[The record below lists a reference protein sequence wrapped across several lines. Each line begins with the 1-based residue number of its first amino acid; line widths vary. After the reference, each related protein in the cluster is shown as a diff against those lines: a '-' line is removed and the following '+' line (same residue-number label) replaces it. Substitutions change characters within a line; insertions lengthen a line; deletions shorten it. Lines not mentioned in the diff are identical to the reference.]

1 MPDDSTKRSRRQY
14 RRRSAREILIDKK
27 KKLESALK
35 KGRTRVDDD
44 AKGLQQVESEI
55 AELDQKERS
64 KTRDQQAP
72 LLGLVIMHRMHEDPK
87 RRANVTDL
95 LDRYL
100 AKAEERAVFG
110 FEPLTRE
117 ERKERSGFSLDDV
130 EPLTAEELHE
140 SRPASRRHSAPRRSS
155 DGTDSP
161 TDEKT

>member
-1 MPDDSTKRSRRQY
+1 MPDDSTKRPRRQY
-14 RRRSAREILIDKK
+14 RRRSAREVLIDKK
-27 KKLESALK
+27 EQLEKALE
-35 KGRTRVDDD
+35 KGRKRVDDD

-72 LLGLVIMHRMHEDPK
+72 QIGLVIMHRMHEDPK

-117 ERKERSGFSLDDV
+117 ERKERSGFNLDDV

-140 SRPASRRHSAPRRSS
+140 SRR
-155 DGTDSP
+155 
-161 TDEKT
+161 